1 MLYGKNISYGWIK
14 EAEMQGYCLACRKK
28 VELVETSETNVA
40 NGDLITVAKC
50 MTCKVRVIRVGKQ
63 TQ

>member
-1 MLYGKNISYGWIK
+1 
-14 EAEMQGYCLACRKK
+14 MQGYCLACRKK